1 MGNSLPVSAC
11 EACNVYRF
19 CKSCAFGCFQCLNT
33 IIIAFIIIYHAIVFF
48 DVCECKITRYCD
60 NLDIFCFFLLLGLF
74 RIILCFNSTVYYC
87 CGTVYLLSV
96 WCTDHF
102 YFLSLCDCTGG
113 YPEECTQTLLCT
125 LFSTFWAI
133 LCVCDAGTTGDKQQ
147 LLDST
152 KPEVKK
158 GRKKITIFSENA
170 CDNLFIY
177 SH

>member
-74 RIILCFNSTVYYC
+74 RIILCFNGTVYSFF
-87 CGTVYLLSV
+87 CGTVRCYLYSV
-96 WCTDHF
+96 QTTFIF
-102 YFLSLCDCTGG
+102 Y
-113 YPEECTQTLLCT
+113 
-125 LFSTFWAI
+125 
-133 LCVCDAGTTGDKQQ
+133 LCVIVQEVIQK
-147 LLDST
+147 SVH
-152 KPEVKK
+152 KPYCVHSSRPSELFFVYVMQARRETNSSYWTVQSRKWKK
-158 GRKKITIFSENA
+158 GRKK
-170 CDNLFIY
+170 
-177 SH
+177 